1 VSDYPWTDAVTWH
14 SGRDE
19 QTTPDAK
26 ITWSRP
32 EDNEIPDPDR
42 D

>member
-1 VSDYPWTDAVTWH
+1 MSDYPWTDAVTWH

-42 D
+42 N